1 MPDLNEE
8 AIEVYWQ
15 SKGADIARTV
25 LEIERVEDW
34 AADDSPKLRSA
45 VSDFGR
51 ALDRAETGRLTA
63 LAEDQMAVD
72 SARIALAY
80 IRAGKRFRVLA
91 ALAEERGDGP
101 ALAARVLSP
110 DADDADAQEATR
122 VLRSSV
128 RHLARLNLLH
138 RIFSPE
144 RLALI
149 RTALAAAEGR
159 A

>member
-15 SKGADIARTV
+15 SKGADLARTV
-25 LEIERVEDW
+25 AEIERVEDW
-34 AADDSPKLRSA
+34 AADDSPKLRAA
-45 VSDFGR
+45 VEAFGH
-51 ALDRAETGRLTA
+51 AMDRAAPGRFA
-63 LAEDQMAVD
+63 SIAGDQMAVD

-91 ALAEERGDGP
+91 ALAEEREDGP
-101 ALAARVLSP
+101 ALAGRVLSP
-110 DADDADAQEATR
+110 EADDADAQEATR
-122 VLRSSV
+122 VLRGSV

-149 RTALAAAEGR
+149 RTALAEAQTR
-159 A
+159 